1 MTRAKAVSDIK
12 SSKAASKS
20 ARAEYKEETQIGE
33 ARLSEIAMTTPPAI
47 VQPAVPSM
55 KQTAPGIK
63 STGQFG
69 RQGASARP
77 MRPTSQSV
85 PRGMSNPLKSPS
97 GISNPLKSPTSS
109 FSPTTS
115 ASSASTGGGNINY
128 LNQAQK
134 AAPKPSMLN
143 TVKDAIT
150 KGMSDAGNQATK
162 SNIAKGMTD
171 SGKVAQVASKA
182 PGVAARVAQLASRA
196 GPLGAAAGVGAAASY
211 GLGKLATGTETGRAI
226 GKSIG
231 QTIRSVDRPV
241 SSLPAS
247 KPQTAADVAA
257 NKATRDAN
265 LKATGSK
272 FAAGK
277 PHNVTDFKMK
287 DGKATIGKTT
297 TEKGWADAGEV
308 ENRSRREAG
317 AIQTIRNNP
326 ITKKREIVTPSA
338 GPKDEKST
346 QNFLNKELGRT
357 TANPQGPEAPSKPS
371 PSNVPTPP
379 SRPTFGSDLPKIDTG
394 PKAGPASTPQSAADA
409 APKPAPNVPTPP
421 SRPAELDLPK
431 IDKGPKLN
439 ANKPGLQESVQ
450 VGDNKYRIV

>member
-1 MTRAKAVSDIK
+1 
-12 SSKAASKS
+12 
-20 ARAEYKEETQIGE
+20 
-33 ARLSEIAMTTPPAI
+33 
-47 VQPAVPSM
+47 
-55 KQTAPGIK
+55 
-63 STGQFG
+63 
-69 RQGASARP
+69 
-77 MRPTSQSV
+77 
-85 PRGMSNPLKSPS
+85 
-97 GISNPLKSPTSS
+97 
-109 FSPTTS
+109 
-115 ASSASTGGGNINY
+115 
-128 LNQAQK
+128 
-134 AAPKPSMLN
+134 MLN
-143 TVKDAIT
+143 TVRNAIT
-150 KGMSDAGNQATK
+150 KGMSDAGNQAVKT
-162 SNIAKGMTD
+162 NIAKGMTD
-171 SGKVAQVASKA
+171 AGKVAQVASKA

-196 GPLGAAAGVGAAASY
+196 GQLGAAAGVGAAASY

-297 TEKGWADAGEV
+297 TEKGWSDPGAY
-308 ENRSRREAG
+308 ENRSRSETG
-317 AIQTIRNNP
+317 AMQTIKNNKV
-326 ITKKREIVTPSA
+326 TGKREIVTPSA

-450 VGDNKYRIV
+450 IGDRKSTRLNSSHSQQSRMPSSA